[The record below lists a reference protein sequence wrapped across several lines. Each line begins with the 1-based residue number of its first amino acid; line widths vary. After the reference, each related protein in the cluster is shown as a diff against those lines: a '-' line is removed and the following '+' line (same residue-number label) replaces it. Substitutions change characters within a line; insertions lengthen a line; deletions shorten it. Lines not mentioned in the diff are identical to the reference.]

1 MEKTVKRFL
10 EVILDQATPLIATL
24 NKGVDKSQIA
34 EFEAEMG
41 ITLPTE
47 VKQLYQNFNGQKEGE
62 NDSFFLDGMR
72 FIPLEEIKRT
82 QQHWLEQLES
92 VPNWQSLH
100 FDKEEAIDMCWD
112 GVLKNQ
118 FYNSK
123 WIPFLSNGARFM
135 FIDLDPDKEGVV
147 GQIGEIDLVL
157 DSIEDSFMDL
167 ECDSIDEWLEFL
179 PDDIEQGIVYYD
191 NEMHSLIDA
200 VDFDEENDIP
210 NIFAPTPDYVSEGG
224 SNVYNYSEKDR
235 SDFVFP
241 DRSCVYMDEICDHFE
256 KYIGKI
262 DSVFHELISE
272 YVHIDVTTG
281 MSDYPM
287 YLPEGLEDPND
298 YSHAELMVYLPES
311 WPISDEAF
319 KDDDNYWPV
328 YFLKM
333 IARFPHQYKTWMAEG
348 HTIPNGPDADPIA
361 NTDFGCILLMLP
373 YLSAPQDFL
382 KLQTKDGTIINFY
395 SILPIYPEEMDLKL
409 EEGVDELLNLFDEY
423 EISEV
428 IDIHRKNVA
437 L

>member
-10 EVILDQATPLIATL
+10 DVILDQATPLIATL

-167 ECDSIDEWLEFL
+167 HYDSMEDWLEFL
-179 PDDIEQGIVYYD
+179 TDDIEKGIVYYD

-200 VDFDEENDIP
+200 IDYNEE
-210 NIFAPTPDYVSEGG
+210 
-224 SNVYNYSEKDR
+224 
-235 SDFVFP
+235 
-241 DRSCVYMDEICDHFE
+241 
-256 KYIGKI
+256 
-262 DSVFHELISE
+262 
-272 YVHIDVTTG
+272 
-281 MSDYPM
+281 
-287 YLPEGLEDPND
+287 
-298 YSHAELMVYLPES
+298 
-311 WPISDEAF
+311 
-319 KDDDNYWPV
+319 DD
-328 YFLKM
+328 L
-333 IARFPHQYKTWMAEG
+333 RL
-348 HTIPNGPDADPIA
+348 
-361 NTDFGCILLMLP
+361 CLRRRL
-373 YLSAPQDFL
+373 
-382 KLQTKDGTIINFY
+382 
-395 SILPIYPEEMDLKL
+395 
-409 EEGVDELLNLFDEY
+409 
-423 EISEV
+423 
-428 IDIHRKNVA
+428 
-437 L
+437 